1 MRIIALRTQSGQ
13 YGVRMSES
21 ADGARPDRSWAG
33 IMRFPRTPADL
44 RSTTTCPACFAV
56 LRSTTC
62 DACGLDLTHPATA
75 ELAALS
81 TRIADDLDAR
91 ADLVGRIRR
100 ETVELASPARAA

>member
-1 MRIIALRTQSGQ
+1 MSDSG
-13 YGVRMSES
+13 GG
-21 ADGARPDRSWAG
+21 GARPDRFWAG
-33 IMRFPRTPADL
+33 TMRFPRTPADL
-44 RSTTTCPACFAV
+44 RSTRTCPACFAV

-62 DACGLDLTHPATA
+62 GTCGLDLTHPATA

-100 ETVELASPARAA
+100 ETAQRAAAGPAAVEPPAQRRHRHRLP